1 MEREWILSVL
11 EEGISDGHCYELCE
25 KQGIF
30 QTLLGFSS
38 SPLCDE
44 HCQAQIIR
52 VLCKATRV
60 TRAAYN
66 LTKSCGLL
74 TWIIQVVEKRNLDQQ
89 LLSAIIDL
97 LHVLWFTNLGQKEK
111 EVDGAKN
118 SSSAE
123 EKSQSS
129 VKCLPLPL
137 ISEFLSVALT
147 ISRHLRLHVKAAQ
160 LSLFLQTLCSV
171 LKHRETALNVN
182 KQADWLTLHPQPL
195 SCTEALALLLS
206 WASLFRDTALLT
218 QLQALSEKHK
228 VKELLGMGKDK
239 TRGKGSFSKARTQK
253 EDMAEDAET
262 EKQEESLLVACKFD
276 LSGIFV
282 HWEPVFP
289 LSEPQPAQPRDKLD
303 PTRLA
308 GDTAHLLTKWSLR
321 CMLEDL
327 YDENRTKEFLHW
339 VEKAVIK
346 HREIV
351 DVVLLDPG
359 WKADL
364 LRLYHQAF
372 EAQCHS
378 SISERMETFQLFTK
392 IMVNLLETQDC
403 LPELHQAVISACLLE
418 ATHDQSR
425 REAGLLLL
433 SLYIHE
439 LWSGATSAELFLSH
453 VSLVTRARC
462 KRQKASKSS
471 LTQTAIRAI
480 CNDIIT
486 MKN

>member
-1 MEREWILSVL
+1 M
-11 EEGISDGHCYELCE
+11 
-25 KQGIF
+25 
-30 QTLLGFSS
+30 
-38 SPLCDE
+38 
-44 HCQAQIIR
+44 
-52 VLCKATRV
+52 
-60 TRAAYN
+60 
-66 LTKSCGLL
+66 
-74 TWIIQVVEKRNLDQQ
+74 
-89 LLSAIIDL
+89 
-97 LHVLWFTNLGQKEK
+97 
-111 EVDGAKN
+111 
-118 SSSAE
+118 
-123 EKSQSS
+123 
-129 VKCLPLPL
+129 
-137 ISEFLSVALT
+137 
-147 ISRHLRLHVKAAQ
+147 KAAQ

-206 WASLFRDTALLT
+206 WASLSRDTALLT

-253 EDMAEDAET
+253 EDTAEDAET

-378 SISERMETFQLFTK
+378 SISARMETFQLFTK